1 MIKLTRLNN
10 SEILLNPDLIE
21 HVELNTDTVITL
33 TNGMSFVVKENS
45 EEIVQRIIE
54 FKRNVSP
61 GSVFTSFGHR
71 LVH

>member
-33 TNGMSFVVKENS
+33 TNGMCFVVKENA
-45 EEIVQRIIE
+45 EQIVQRIIA
-54 FKRNVSP
+54 FKRNLCHEPAFLGQSTVQ
-61 GSVFTSFGHR
+61 
-71 LVH
+71 

>member
-33 TNGMSFVVKENS
+33 TNGISFVVKENS

-54 FKRNVSP
+54 FKRNLSP
-61 GSVFTSFGHR
+61 GSVSTSFGHR

>member
-33 TNGMSFVVKENS
+33 TNGMCFVVKENA
-45 EEIVQRIIE
+45 EQIVQRIIA
-54 FKRNVSP
+54 FKRNLCQDP
-61 GSVFTSFGHR
+61 AFLGHST
-71 LVH
+71 VQ

>member
-33 TNGMSFVVKENS
+33 TNGISFVVKENS

-54 FKRNVSP
+54 FKRNLCQDPAFV
-61 GSVFTSFGHR
+61 GHR
-71 LVH
+71 MVQ